1 MRAFLRLPWG
11 QPSDYDRHTSHREQR
26 QRRSRTPER
35 PDYPYFPPIYRPTDP
50 SGGRTRSQGAD
61 INATSRHRDTTGRA
75 ARALALTGAAI
86 LALGGCDALN
96 TDKTPERVRNGTNE
110 LDLKV
115 TGRPTPG
122 SLSVTEQVLARLKAR
137 DADGLAALATSD
149 GNPESDAQRWTA
161 RWSGPAQHP
170 ATADFFQGE
179 RESTVDIRFTD
190 EGSTLSLVLRDHDYD
205 DAYDVVLNDE
215 G

>member
-1 MRAFLRLPWG
+1 MRALLRLPWG

-26 QRRSRTPER
+26 QRRPRAPER
-35 PDYPYFPPIYRPTDP
+35 PHYPYLPPIHR
-50 SGGRTRSQGAD
+50 SVRRTSPHEGAD

-75 ARALALTGAAI
+75 ARTLALTGAAI
-86 LALGGCDALN
+86 LTLGGCDALN

-110 LDLKV
+110 LDLEV

-137 DADGLAALATSD
+137 DADGLAALAASVGD
-149 GNPESDAQRWTA
+149 PESDAKRWTA

-190 EGSTLSLVLRDHDYD
+190 ERSTLSLVLRDHDYD